1 MNGVKSDSKDA
12 QTPKTDASDP
22 TAKLPVAGKDHEGE
36 PILEDIAV
44 VLRHARFG
52 AWKPVR
58 VVDPPG
64 DTEGLKVFSKED
76 GFGQLGRAERV
87 RLFLSG

>member
-36 PILEDIAV
+36 PKKGSAYTP
-44 VLRHARFG
+44 G
-52 AWKPVR
+52 PMGN
-58 VVDPPG
+58 DPRM
-64 DTEGLKVFSKED
+64 TEPKVGPTKNK
-76 GFGQLGRAERV
+76 R
-87 RLFLSG
+87 